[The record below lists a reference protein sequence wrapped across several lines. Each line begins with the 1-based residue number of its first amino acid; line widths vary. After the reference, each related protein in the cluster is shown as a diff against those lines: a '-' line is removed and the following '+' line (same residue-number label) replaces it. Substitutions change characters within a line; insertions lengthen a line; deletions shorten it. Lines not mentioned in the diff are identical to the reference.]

1 MHWETKKSDILL
13 QYFLY
18 CYTLK
23 PNPYLQGMPVITEL
37 KDAQEKFNIKW
48 IKNSSEHEDKSF
60 EMIESEEKIRIKMNE
75 A

>member
-1 MHWETKKSDILL
+1 
-13 QYFLY
+13 
-18 CYTLK
+18 
-23 PNPYLQGMPVITEL
+23 MPVITEL